1 MGTCPEC
8 LHDSQTGSGLATM
21 SASSSLLM
29 DASCQ
34 VSRASLISVNVPEL
48 LPLPLGSLYCSGL
61 PYNLRSLAFLNASL
75 CGRGWGNVLLTLPF
89 VTRPLATFG
98 SLVSGSCRS
107 YPILERC
114 YFCVKK
120 RLWVFFLLLI
130 FSFASFSGSNEWISG
145 IRSGRWFLHL
155 LVHQELSG
163 TLHPEYLWAAEQRT
177 RVVSWC
183 FWLLFH
189 TLTQFPFCS
198 SLTQASLLSS
208 KSGNCLDAVFINKV
222 Y

>member
-21 SASSSLLM
+21 SASSSVLM

-48 LPLPLGSLYCSGL
+48 LPLPLGSLHCSGL
-61 PYNLRSLAFLNASL
+61 PCNLRSLAFLNASL

-120 RLWVFFLLLI
+120 RLWVFFFYCWYFRLL
-130 FSFASFSGSNEWISG
+130 ASVEAMSEFQVLGVVADSCTSWCIRNWVALCILSISEQLNKG
-145 IRSGRWFLHL
+145 YGWFLG
-155 LVHQELSG
+155 VFDSCFTLS
-163 TLHPEYLWAAEQRT
+163 P
-177 RVVSWC
+177 S
-183 FWLLFH
+183 FLFV
-189 TLTQFPFCS
+189 PP
-198 SLTQASLLSS
+198 
-208 KSGNCLDAVFINKV
+208 
-222 Y
+222 

>member
-1 MGTCPEC
+1 MFLNFFLFHWEVSIALAFPVISGVWHFWMPVFVAEAEVMCCLPCP
-8 LHDSQTGSGLATM
+8 LSPG
-21 SASSSLLM
+21 
-29 DASCQ
+29 
-34 VSRASLISVNVPEL
+34 L
-48 LPLPLGSLYCSGL
+48 LPPSAVW
-61 PYNLRSLAFLNASL
+61 SLAAAGAILFW
-75 CGRGWGNVLLTLPF
+75 RD
-89 VTRPLATFG
+89 ATFV
-98 SLVSGSCRS
+98 LKSGCG
-107 YPILERC
+107 
-114 YFCVKK
+114 FF
-120 RLWVFFLLLI
+120 FFLLLI

-177 RVVSWC
+177 WVVSWC